1 MDEAYRA
8 LQLPMHSG
16 HQAYHKSQIMLP
28 QAKYRRRFFSR
39 EEYAN
44 PEMSVCPC
52 RQAPLETHEHVIFE
66 HTRYNGV
73 VGDTLDDIIDFLE
86 EILMLFASRQHMLVS
101 LSK

>member
-39 EEYAN
+39 EEYAY
-44 PEMSVCPC
+44 PEMNVCAC
-52 RQAPLETHEHVIFE
+52 RQAQLETHEHVLSE
-66 HTRYNGV
+66 YTRYNGV
-73 VGDTLDDIIDFLE
+73 VGDILDDIIDFLE
-86 EILMLFASRQHMLVS
+86 GNPDAFCFKTTYACLTI
-101 LSK
+101 